1 MVREGRNTG
10 GKKRP
15 VREKLGPQGFK
26 LEKEVESSYQ
36 KPQNT
41 LSMIYPQVY
50 LPFGPHRTIS
60 LLEKDKLLLLTA
72 DWYVNE
78 LHLGNFGVVQRILVQ
93 NLGSLSYLL
102 SSSFTDVSTA
112 SFPI

>member
-1 MVREGRNTG
+1 MVSEGRDMG
-10 GKKRP
+10 GKKRL
-15 VREKLGPQGFK
+15 VREKLGPQRVK

-36 KPQNT
+36 RHQNT
-41 LSMIYPQVY
+41 LSVISSQVC
-50 LPFGPHRTIS
+50 LPLGPYRTIS

-78 LHLGNFGVVQRILVQ
+78 HHLETGGVVGRVSVQ